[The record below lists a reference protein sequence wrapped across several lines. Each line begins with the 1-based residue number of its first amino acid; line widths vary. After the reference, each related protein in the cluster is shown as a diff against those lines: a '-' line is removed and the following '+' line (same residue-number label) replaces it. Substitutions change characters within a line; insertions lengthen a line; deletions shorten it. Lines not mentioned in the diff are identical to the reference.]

1 MLKHRVLAGV
11 LLAVSCLFVVT
22 ACGDDDEGE
31 STPALG
37 TCDRRVG
44 NDSCIELHDASGI
57 DMSNQEEVCL
67 DANGNWSNDPCPT
80 EELVG
85 CCEYTFGNQFREC
98 FYAGAVAD
106 HVAYCMTWDD
116 GVWTPAD

>member
-1 MLKHRVLAGV
+1 MRKRRVFGLVLA
-11 LLAVSCLFVVT
+11 LFCMAFAT

-37 TCDRRVG
+37 TCDRRDS
-44 NDSCIELHDASGI
+44 NRSCIELHAASSA
-57 DMSNQEEVCL
+57 DLSNNEEGCL
-67 DANGNWSNDPCPT
+67 GANGAWSNAPCPT

-85 CCEYTFGNQFREC
+85 CCEYTFGNEFREC
-98 FYAGAVAD
+98 FYTGVAGD
-106 HVAYCMTWDD
+106 PVAYCMTWDD